1 MTSPRVAV
9 TSPAAEL
16 RVAGVADADRVLGGR
31 DLGGLQR
38 ALVAEYVA
46 AVATVM
52 LHSKHACLQPPPT
65 SATNATLLAFAAE
78 DRAAALR
85 LLLGEHCTPP
95 SIDLSRPP
103 GAQQQTPAR
112 RGCGARRDRPTD
124 RRTDTVPLHRP
135 CRIHTYTPV

>member
-52 LHSKHACLQPPPT
+52 LHTKHARLQPPPT

-78 DRAAALR
+78 DRAAALL

-103 GAQQQTPAR
+103 GPQQQTR
-112 RGCGARRDRPTD
+112 RTPWLRCKTGQTD
-124 RRTDTVPLHRP
+124 RQTDGHRA
-135 CRIHTYTPV
+135 IT

>member
-52 LHSKHACLQPPPT
+52 LHSKHA
-65 SATNATLLAFAAE
+65 
-78 DRAAALR
+78 R
-85 LLLGEHCTPP
+85 PP
-95 SIDLSRPP
+95 SAASYVGYERD
-103 GAQQQTPAR
+103 TAR
-112 RGCGARRDRPTD
+112 IRG
-124 RRTDTVPLHRP
+124 
-135 CRIHTYTPV
+135 